1 MPYGLTG
8 KLVEVD
14 LSSSKVKIVDVREE
28 LYRKFLGGRGLGSWL
43 LWERLGANWEKVDPL
58 SPENLLLI
66 LTGPMTGYIAGV
78 RLAVTGK
85 SPQSGGTVGSTI
97 ASEVG
102 LELKT
107 SGYDGLIISGK
118 AKDPVYIFVRDDV
131 VEIRD
136 ASKVWGKGIREA
148 HKLLLRDVMP
158 ELRRVPQYGEPKE
171 PAMIYI
177 GPAGENLTRI
187 AAVEG
192 KYAHAAAYGSYGAVM
207 GSKNLKAVVVK
218 GSGPL
223 PPVYDV
229 SKLKELLYK
238 AIELVPK
245 KVPRLRIWGT
255 GQGPWRYG
263 RDLSS
268 IPVRNWQEEYWEK
281 ETYSQYD
288 LEVYDW
294 VKRYWADFGCPL
306 CCMKV
311 TVLHRNGE
319 VVITDAPDYELL
331 AYEGSNLGNY
341 DVRDIA
347 YLIWCGEEL
356 GFDMINA
363 GNVLGFVAELFEKG
377 ILTKEDIGFEVR
389 WGDVNAF
396 ARLLKLIANKEG
408 IGKMLA
414 EGTYRAALK
423 IAEMK
428 GLNPE
433 EILKYAVQAK
443 GIGIGAHG
451 IRSGLDYPLL
461 AYVTSVQGGDH
472 QSVAMLPLDAAPVV
486 NEVWAAFCDSAV
498 ICQFNALGGWDFVF
512 EALRAITGWDITKES
527 WVNEDAKR
535 IITLQRVL
543 LLLGGPD
550 IYWDPRIHD
559 DNPPRFYEPLPS
571 GPKKGQAPTKADIVK
586 LRSEYYNA
594 LGWDVYGI
602 PTEETVK
609 RLGLTGVE
617 EALKRI
623 KSRLNI
629 S

>member
-1 MPYGLTG
+1 MPYGFTG
-8 KLVEVD
+8 KFVEVD
-14 LSSSKVKIVDVREE
+14 LSSSKVRVVDVSEE
-28 LYRKFLGGRGLGSWL
+28 LYKKFLGGRGLGSWL
-43 LWERLGANWEKVDPL
+43 LWERLGRRWDEVDPL
-58 SPENLLLI
+58 SPENLLVI

-85 SPQSGGTVGSTI
+85 SPQTGGTVGSTI

-107 SGYDGLIISGK
+107 SGYDGLIISGR
-118 AKDPVYIFVRDDV
+118 AKDPVYLFVNDDRIEV
-131 VEIRD
+131 RD
-136 ASKVWGKGIREA
+136 ASKMWGKGVRET

-158 ELRRVPQYGEPKE
+158 ELRKVPMYGEPKE

-177 GPAGENLTRI
+177 GPAGENLI
-187 AAVEG
+187 KMSAVEG

-229 SKLKELLYK
+229 SKLKELIYR

-281 ETYSQYD
+281 DTYSQYD

-294 VKRYWADFGCPL
+294 VKRYWADYGCSL

-319 VVITDAPDYELL
+319 TVITDAPDYELL
-331 AYEGSNLGNY
+331 AYEGSNLGIY

-363 GNVLGFVAELFEKG
+363 GNILGFVAELFEKG
-377 ILTKEDIGFEVR
+377 ILTKEDVGFEVR
-389 WGDVNAF
+389 WGDVKAF
-396 ARLLKLIANKEG
+396 ARLLKLIADKEG
-408 IGKMLA
+408 IGKILA

-428 GLNPE
+428 GLKPE
-433 EILKYAVQAK
+433 DVLKYAVQAK
-443 GIGIGAHG
+443 GTAIGAHG
-451 IRSGLDYPLL
+451 IRSGLDYPILS
-461 AYVTSVQGGDH
+461 YVTSVQGGDH
-472 QSVAMLPLDAAPVV
+472 QSVAMLPLDAAPIV
-486 NEVWAAFCDSAV
+486 NEVWASLADSAV
-498 ICQFNALGGWDFVF
+498 ICQFNVLGGLDFVF
-512 EALRAITGWDITKES
+512 EALRSITGWNITKEV
-527 WVNEDAKR
+527 WVNEHAKR
-535 IITLQRVL
+535 ILTLQRTL

-550 IYWDPRIHD
+550 IFWDPRIHD

-571 GPKKGQAPTKADIVK
+571 GPKKGQAPTKSDIAK
-586 LRSEYYNA
+586 MKGEYYKA
-594 LGWDVYGI
+594 LGWDEYGI
-602 PTEETVK
+602 PTEETV
-609 RLGLTGVE
+609 RQLGLVGTE
-617 EALKRI
+617 EALKKIR
-623 KSRLNI
+623 KRLNI

>member
-1 MPYGLTG
+1 F
-8 KLVEVD
+8 VEVD
-14 LSSSKVKIVDVREE
+14 LSSSKVRVIDVSEE
-28 LYRKFLGGRGLGSWL
+28 LYKKFLGGRGLGSWL
-43 LWERLGANWEKVDPL
+43 LWERLGRRWDEVDPL
-58 SPENLLLI
+58 SPENLLII

-107 SGYDGLIISGK
+107 SGYDGLIISGR
-118 AKDPVYIFVRDDV
+118 AKDPVYLFINDDRIEV
-131 VEIRD
+131 RD
-136 ASKVWGKGIREA
+136 ASKIWGKGIRET

-158 ELRRVPQYGEPKE
+158 ELRKVPMYGEPKE

-177 GPAGENLTRI
+177 GPAGENLVKMS
-187 AAVEG
+187 AVEG

-223 PPVYDV
+223 PPVYDI
-229 SKLKELLYK
+229 SKLKELIYR

-281 ETYSQYD
+281 DTYSQYD

-294 VKRYWADFGCPL
+294 VKRYWADYGCSL

-319 VVITDAPDYELL
+319 TVITDAPDYELL
-331 AYEGSNLGNY
+331 AYEGSNLGIY

-389 WGDVNAF
+389 WGDVKAF
-396 ARLLKLIANKEG
+396 AHLLKLIANKEG
-408 IGKMLA
+408 IGRILA
-414 EGTYRAALK
+414 EGIYRAALK

-428 GLNPE
+428 GLKPE
-433 EILKYAVQAK
+433 DVLKYAVQAK
-443 GIGIGAHG
+443 GIAIGAHG
-451 IRSGLDYPLL
+451 IRSGLDYPILS
-461 AYVTSVQGGDH
+461 YVTSVQGGDH
-472 QSVAMLPLDAAPVV
+472 QSVAMLPLDAAPIV
-486 NEVWAAFCDSAV
+486 NEVWASFADSAV
-498 ICQFNALGGWDFVF
+498 ICQFNVLGGLDFVF
-512 EALRAITGWDITKES
+512 EALRSITGWNITKEV
-527 WVNEDAKR
+527 WVNEHAKR
-535 IITLQRVL
+535 ILTLQRTL

-550 IYWDPRIHD
+550 IFWDPRIHD

-571 GPKKGQAPTKADIVK
+571 GPKKGQAPTKSDVAK
-586 LRSEYYNA
+586 MRSEYYKA
-594 LGWDVYGI
+594 LGWDEYGI
-602 PTEETVK
+602 PTEETV
-609 RLGLTGVE
+609 RQLGLTGTE
-617 EALKRI
+617 EALKKIR
-623 KSRLNI
+623 KRLNLP
-629 S
+629 

>member
-1 MPYGLTG
+1 
-8 KLVEVD
+8 
-14 LSSSKVKIVDVREE
+14 
-28 LYRKFLGGRGLGSWL
+28 
-43 LWERLGANWEKVDPL
+43 
-58 SPENLLLI
+58 
-66 LTGPMTGYIAGV
+66 
-78 RLAVTGK
+78 LAVTGK

-107 SGYDGLIISGK
+107 SGYDGLIISGR
-118 AKDPVYIFVRDDV
+118 AKDPVYLFINDDRIEV
-131 VEIRD
+131 RD
-136 ASKVWGKGIREA
+136 ASKIWGKGIRET

-158 ELRRVPQYGEPKE
+158 ELRKVPMYGEPKE

-177 GPAGENLTRI
+177 GPAGENLVKMS
-187 AAVEG
+187 AVEG

-223 PPVYDV
+223 PPVYDI
-229 SKLKELLYK
+229 SKLKELIYR

-281 ETYSQYD
+281 DTYSQYD

-294 VKRYWADFGCPL
+294 VKRYWADYGCSL

-319 VVITDAPDYELL
+319 TVITDAPDYELL
-331 AYEGSNLGNY
+331 AYEGSNLGIY

-389 WGDVNAF
+389 WGDVKAF
-396 ARLLKLIANKEG
+396 AHLLKLIANKEG
-408 IGKMLA
+408 IGRILA
-414 EGTYRAALK
+414 EGIYRAALK

-428 GLNPE
+428 GLKPE
-433 EILKYAVQAK
+433 DVLKYAVQAK
-443 GIGIGAHG
+443 GIAIGAHG
-451 IRSGLDYPLL
+451 IRSGLDYPILS
-461 AYVTSVQGGDH
+461 YVTSVQGGDH
-472 QSVAMLPLDAAPVV
+472 QSVAMLPLDAAPIV
-486 NEVWAAFCDSAV
+486 NEVWASFADSAV
-498 ICQFNALGGWDFVF
+498 ICQFNVLGGLDFVF
-512 EALRAITGWDITKES
+512 EALRSITGWNITKEV
-527 WVNEDAKR
+527 WVNEHAKR
-535 IITLQRVL
+535 ILTLQRTL

-550 IYWDPRIHD
+550 IFWDPRIHD

-571 GPKKGQAPTKADIVK
+571 GPKKGQAPTKSDVAK
-586 LRSEYYNA
+586 MRSEYYKA
-594 LGWDVYGI
+594 LGWDEYGI
-602 PTEETVK
+602 PTEETV
-609 RLGLTGVE
+609 RQLGLTGTE
-617 EALKRI
+617 EALKKIR
-623 KSRLNI
+623 KRLNLP
-629 S
+629 

>member
-1 MPYGLTG
+1 MPYGFTG
-8 KLVEVD
+8 KFVEVD
-14 LSSSKVKIVDVREE
+14 LSSSKVRVIDVSEE
-28 LYRKFLGGRGLGSWL
+28 LYKKFLGGRGLGSWL
-43 LWERLGANWEKVDPL
+43 LWERLGRRWDEVDPL
-58 SPENLLLI
+58 SPENLLII

-107 SGYDGLIISGK
+107 SGYDGLIISGR
-118 AKDPVYIFVRDDV
+118 AKDPVYLFINDDRIEV
-131 VEIRD
+131 RD
-136 ASKVWGKGIREA
+136 ASKIWGKGIRET

-158 ELRRVPQYGEPKE
+158 ELRKVPMYGEPKE

-177 GPAGENLTRI
+177 GPAGENLVKMS
-187 AAVEG
+187 AVEG

-223 PPVYDV
+223 PPVYDI
-229 SKLKELLYK
+229 SKLKELIYR

-281 ETYSQYD
+281 DTYSQYD

-294 VKRYWADFGCPL
+294 VKRYWADYGCSL

-319 VVITDAPDYELL
+319 TVITDAPDYELL
-331 AYEGSNLGNY
+331 AYEGSNLGIY

-377 ILTKEDIGFEVR
+377 ILTKEDVGFEVR
-389 WGDVNAF
+389 WGDVKAF
-396 ARLLKLIANKEG
+396 AHLLKLIANKEG
-408 IGKMLA
+408 IGRILA
-414 EGTYRAALK
+414 EGIYRAALK

-428 GLNPE
+428 GLKPE
-433 EILKYAVQAK
+433 DVLKYAVQAK
-443 GIGIGAHG
+443 GIAIGAHG
-451 IRSGLDYPLL
+451 IRSGLDYPILS
-461 AYVTSVQGGDH
+461 YVTSVQGGDH
-472 QSVAMLPLDAAPVV
+472 QSVAMLPLDAAPIV
-486 NEVWAAFCDSAV
+486 NEVWASFADSAV
-498 ICQFNALGGWDFVF
+498 ICQFNVLGGLDFVF
-512 EALRAITGWDITKES
+512 EALRSITGWNITKEV
-527 WVNEDAKR
+527 WVNEHAKR
-535 IITLQRVL
+535 ILTLQRTL

-550 IYWDPRIHD
+550 IFWDPRIHD

-571 GPKKGQAPTKADIVK
+571 GPKKGQAPTKSDVAK
-586 LRSEYYNA
+586 MRSEYYKA
-594 LGWDVYGI
+594 LGWDEYGI
-602 PTEETVK
+602 PTEETV
-609 RLGLTGVE
+609 RQLGLTGTE
-617 EALKRI
+617 EALKKIR
-623 KSRLNI
+623 KRLNLP
-629 S
+629 